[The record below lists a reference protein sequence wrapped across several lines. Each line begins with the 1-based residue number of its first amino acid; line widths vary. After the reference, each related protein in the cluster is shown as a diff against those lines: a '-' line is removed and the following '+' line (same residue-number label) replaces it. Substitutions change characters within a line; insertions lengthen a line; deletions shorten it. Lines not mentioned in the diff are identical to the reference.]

1 MINSKVIL
9 SGVLAVWI
17 CGCASNQGEIKYEP
31 KQNFKDENATYQID
45 TLWYKKYNESYLNK
59 LVDQALANNYDLKTA
74 ALNVESAYANLGLNR
89 ADLFPTLSG
98 SVGGSRGRDIS
109 TSSNWSKTY
118 SSGFN
123 VSYELDLF
131 GKIRSAVNSSEWSA
145 KASEFDLENARLTL
159 INSVVSGYFEMLYLN
174 DSLKWTRQNL
184 SDYREI
190 EKIIKAKYDY
200 GKSEQLD
207 YRQIKNS
214 ILGLENRVLEIQK
227 NIEDNRKYMRNL
239 ISSSMQ
245 FSDNTNSISSI
256 KFQGVDLD
264 VPYTALSNR
273 PDIRAA
279 ISRLNSSFYDNQTAQ
294 LNFFP
299 SINLGAGLSSG
310 QAGRAD
316 DSFKLNFLSGNV
328 SISLPF
334 LDYARLENRLKISEI
349 DFRKNVVN
357 YEQTLSTATNEV
369 LNLYRIYEINLAT
382 LKNLNAA
389 YDEKARIADLY
400 AAKYEAGS
408 SELKDML
415 EARTDAVDAKI
426 SELNQKYLTLQNEAA
441 IYRAMAG
448 KFRRK

>member
-17 CGCASNQGEIKYEP
+17 CGCASNQDEIKYEP

-299 SINLGAGLSSG
+299 SINLGAGLNSG
-310 QAGRAD
+310 QTGRAD

-382 LKNLNAA
+382 LKNLSAA

>member
-98 SVGGSRGRDIS
+98 SVGGNRGRDIS

>member
-382 LKNLNAA
+382 LKNLSAA

>member
-9 SGVLAVWI
+9 SGVLAVFI
-17 CGCASNQGEIKYEP
+17 GGCASNQGEIKYEP

-59 LVDQALANNYDLKTA
+59 LVDQALTNNYDLKTA

-245 FSDNTNSISSI
+245 FNDNTNSISSI

-382 LKNLNAA
+382 LKNLSAA

>member
-159 INSVVSGYFEMLYLN
+159 INSVVSGYF
-174 DSLKWTRQNL
+174 
-184 SDYREI
+184 
-190 EKIIKAKYDY
+190 
-200 GKSEQLD
+200 
-207 YRQIKNS
+207 
-214 ILGLENRVLEIQK
+214 
-227 NIEDNRKYMRNL
+227 
-239 ISSSMQ
+239 
-245 FSDNTNSISSI
+245 
-256 KFQGVDLD
+256 
-264 VPYTALSNR
+264 
-273 PDIRAA
+273 
-279 ISRLNSSFYDNQTAQ
+279 
-294 LNFFP
+294 
-299 SINLGAGLSSG
+299 
-310 QAGRAD
+310 
-316 DSFKLNFLSGNV
+316 
-328 SISLPF
+328 
-334 LDYARLENRLKISEI
+334 
-349 DFRKNVVN
+349 
-357 YEQTLSTATNEV
+357 
-369 LNLYRIYEINLAT
+369 
-382 LKNLNAA
+382 
-389 YDEKARIADLY
+389 
-400 AAKYEAGS
+400 
-408 SELKDML
+408 
-415 EARTDAVDAKI
+415 
-426 SELNQKYLTLQNEAA
+426 
-441 IYRAMAG
+441 
-448 KFRRK
+448 

>member
-9 SGVLAVWI
+9 SGFLAVWI
-17 CGCASNQGEIKYEP
+17 CGCASNQSEVKYEP
-31 KQNFKDENATYQID
+31 TEKFKDENASYEID
-45 TLWYKKYNESYLNK
+45 PLWYKKYNESYLNK

-89 ADLFPTLSG
+89 ADLFPTLNS
-98 SVGGSRGRDIS
+98 SWNGGARRDIS
-109 TSSNWSKTY
+109 TGDNWSKTY

-131 GKIRSAVNSSEWSA
+131 GKIRSSVSANEWSA
-145 KASEFDLENARLTL
+145 RASEFDLENARLTL

-174 DSLKWTRQNL
+174 DSLKWTRQSLN
-184 SDYREI
+184 DYREI
-190 EKIIKAKYDY
+190 ERIVKAKYDY

-207 YRQIKNS
+207 YRQIQNS
-214 ILGLENRVLEIQK
+214 ILGLQNKILDIQK
-227 NIEDNRKYMRNL
+227 NIEENRKYMRNL

-245 FSDNTNSISSI
+245 FNDNTNSISSI
-256 KFQGVDLD
+256 KFQGVDLA

-279 ISRLNSSFYDNQTAQ
+279 ISRLNSSFYDEQTAR

-299 SINLGAGLSSG
+299 SINLGAGLNSAQSS
-310 QAGRAD
+310 RAD

-357 YEQTLSTATNEV
+357 YERTLSAATNEV
-369 LNLYRIYEINLAT
+369 LNLYRIYEINRAS
-382 LKNLNAA
+382 LKNLSAA

-448 KFRRK
+448 KFRRR

>member
-9 SGVLAVWI
+9 SGILAVFI
-17 CGCASNQGEIKYEP
+17 GGCASNQSEVEFKPVEH
-31 KQNFKDENATYQID
+31 FKDENASYEID
-45 TLWYKKYNESYLNK
+45 TLWYKKYGESYLNK

-74 ALNVESAYANLGLNR
+74 ALNVESAYANLGLSR
-89 ADLFPTLSG
+89 ADLFPTLSSSWSAG
-98 SVGGSRGRDIS
+98 ANRDIS
-109 TSSNWSKTY
+109 TGSNWNKTY

-131 GKIRSAVNSSEWSA
+131 GKIRSAVNAEGWNA
-145 KASEFDLENARLTL
+145 KASEFDLENTRLTL

-174 DSLKWTRQNL
+174 DSLKWTKQNL

-207 YRQIKNS
+207 YRQIQNS
-214 ILGLENRVLEIQK
+214 ILGLENKVLSIQK
-227 NIEDNRKYMRNL
+227 NIEDNHKYMRNL
-239 ISSSMQ
+239 ISSSLQ
-245 FSDNTNSISSI
+245 FDDNTDSINSIE
-256 KFQGVDLD
+256 FQGVDLN
-264 VPYTALSNR
+264 VPYTALANR

-279 ISRLNSSFYDNQTAQ
+279 IARLNSSFYDEQTAK

-299 SINLGAGLSSG
+299 SVNLGAGLTNG
-310 QAGRAD
+310 QGVSAN

-334 LDYARLENRLKISEI
+334 LDYARVENRLKISEI
-349 DFRKNVVN
+349 AFRKNVVN
-357 YEQTLSTATNEV
+357 YEQTLSNATNEV
-369 LNLYRIYEINLAT
+369 LNLYRIYQINLAS
-382 LKNLNAA
+382 LKNLSVA

-415 EARTDAVDAKI
+415 EARTDAVNAKI
-426 SELNQKYLTLQNEAA
+426 NELNQRYLTLQNEAA

-448 KFRRK
+448 KFKRK

>member
-9 SGVLAVWI
+9 SGVLAVFI
-17 CGCASNQGEIKYEP
+17 GGCASNQSEVEFKPVEH
-31 KQNFKDENATYQID
+31 FKDENASYEID
-45 TLWYKKYNESYLNK
+45 TLWYKKYGESYLNK

-74 ALNVESAYANLGLNR
+74 ALNVESAYANLGLSR
-89 ADLFPTLSG
+89 ADLFPTLSSSWSAG
-98 SVGGSRGRDIS
+98 ANRDIS
-109 TSSNWSKTY
+109 TGSNWNKTY

-131 GKIRSAVNSSEWSA
+131 GKIRSAVNAEGWNA
-145 KASEFDLENARLTL
+145 KASEFDLENTRLTL

-174 DSLKWTRQNL
+174 DSLKWTKQNL

-207 YRQIKNS
+207 YRQIQNS
-214 ILGLENRVLEIQK
+214 ILGLENKVLSIQK
-227 NIEDNRKYMRNL
+227 NIEDNHKYMRNL
-239 ISSSMQ
+239 ISSSLQ
-245 FSDNTNSISSI
+245 FDDNTDSINSIE
-256 KFQGVDLD
+256 FQGVDLN
-264 VPYTALSNR
+264 VPYTALANR

-279 ISRLNSSFYDNQTAQ
+279 IARLNSSFYDEQTAK

-299 SINLGAGLSSG
+299 SVNLGAGLT
-310 QAGRAD
+310 
-316 DSFKLNFLSGNV
+316 N
-328 SISLPF
+328 
-334 LDYARLENRLKISEI
+334 
-349 DFRKNVVN
+349 
-357 YEQTLSTATNEV
+357 ATNEV
-369 LNLYRIYEINLAT
+369 LNLYRIYQINLAS
-382 LKNLNAA
+382 LKNLSAA

-415 EARTDAVDAKI
+415 EARTDAVNAKI
-426 SELNQKYLTLQNEAA
+426 NELNQRYLTLQNEAA

-448 KFRRK
+448 KFKRK